1 MSYTKLVRLAFSTVL
16 FSSLSF
22 SAIAGQSNNTR
33 TNEVITYVDGSENRH
48 FQPASSTNDAKEL
61 GQSVEFE
68 VYKITESGSTKAI
81 YESPAGICQGFERN
95 GVNYTHSTHHYV
107 KPNVKTE
114 YYGSVT
120 GATIY
125 DKKESQNLS
134 YIPVY
139 SISDKKLSKEI
150 QSKEDGHL
158 RERAATHVQEGKSVL
173 QEVICR

>member
-1 MSYTKLVRLAFSTVL
+1 MSYTKLVRLALSTAL
-16 FSSLSF
+16 FSSLPLF
-22 SAIAGQSNNTR
+22 ASAAPQQNS
-33 TNEVITYVDGSENRH
+33 NEVVTYVDSNENRH
-48 FQPASSTNDAKEL
+48 FTPASSSNDAKEL

-68 VYKITESGSTKAI
+68 VYKITESGTTKSI
-81 YESPAGICQGFERN
+81 YESPAGICQGFQRS

-125 DKKESQNLS
+125 DKKETKNLS

-139 SISDKKLSKEI
+139 SISDQTLSKKI
-150 QSKEDGHL
+150 QSQEDNHL
-158 RERAATHVQEGKSVL
+158 RERAVVHVQEGKSVL